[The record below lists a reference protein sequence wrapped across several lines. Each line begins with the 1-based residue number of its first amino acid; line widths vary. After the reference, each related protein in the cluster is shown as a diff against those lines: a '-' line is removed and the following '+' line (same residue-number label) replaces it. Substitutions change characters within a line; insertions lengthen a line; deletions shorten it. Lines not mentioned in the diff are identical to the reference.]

1 MHVEH
6 KITYPDEAEVRLTIV
21 CSVAEAKSLREVL
34 ARDARPASC
43 DVYHL
48 LSDAIKQ
55 ASATIYARPEEPKS
69 TT

>member
-34 ARDARPASC
+34 ARDSRPASW
-43 DVYHL
+43 DVCRL
-48 LSDAIKQ
+48 LGEAIKQ
-55 ASATIYARPEEPKS
+55 ASATIYARPEEPKPS
-69 TT
+69 T